1 MNLPSLLAVCITSKS
16 YIFKLLLFL
25 ILYQEL
31 LVMTSRRSTMR
42 KQYSPQAITEGMEL
56 FHSGYS
62 IRGAAKVVGVPEATL
77 RKKLKECE

>member
-1 MNLPSLLAVCITSKS
+1 
-16 YIFKLLLFL
+16 
-25 ILYQEL
+25 
-31 LVMTSRRSTMR
+31 MTSRRSTMR
-42 KQYSPQAITEGMEL
+42 KQYSPQAITKGMEL